1 MAFWRPGQRDTGVG
15 GESDFV
21 KGIEVNFGFVRAR
34 GLCNIYI
41 WRGE

>member
-21 KGIEVNFGFVRAR
+21 KGIEVKFWVLFAQEVCVIYMAR
-34 GLCNIYI
+34 
-41 WRGE
+41 